1 LRRRA
6 PEPLRGIGSGVAEIK
21 ISAPGGDT
29 YRVVYVAK
37 FNEAVYVLDAF
48 QKKSPSGSRLPK
60 NVQNRIQRRYD
71 DLTVA
76 RKRQGLQWTF
86 RRAFIL
92 TQTHRPP

>member
-1 LRRRA
+1 MKTTCHAMGPRPAALQNKGGRDG
-6 PEPLRGIGSGVAEIK
+6 LHGIGSGVAEIK

-76 RKRQGLQWTF
+76 RKRQGLQ
-86 RRAFIL
+86 
-92 TQTHRPP
+92 

>member
-1 LRRRA
+1 MGPRPAALQNKGGRDG
-6 PEPLRGIGSGVAEIK
+6 LHGIGSGVAEIK

-71 DLTVA
+71 DLMVA
-76 RKRQGLQWTF
+76 RKRQGLQ
-86 RRAFIL
+86 
-92 TQTHRPP
+92 